1 MFYIKMKTIRR
12 GHVSDFGD
20 IYGKIL
26 KIRHRGG
33 GGLTAGHKVSG
44 NMFERRKYFEA
55 KCGGKDHH

>member
-1 MFYIKMKTIRR
+1 MKTIRR

-33 GGLTAGHKVSG
+33 GGLTAGHEVSG
-44 NMFERRKYFEA
+44 NMFERRKHFEA